1 MRNLVAT
8 TSLALV
14 LASGIA
20 GSAFAQDYPEMSV
33 RYANFM
39 PEGFTTSVID
49 QFVADEIAKRTDG
62 KVKFE
67 MFHGGTL
74 GGPAEMVELVGAGA
88 VDIGNFPIGYFFSQ
102 FPVSGLADSLPII
115 FPNAEAAA
123 QVQKDAYAALEEVRA
138 EFDAANLHPF
148 LYRGLPQYRLLC
160 TKPVKTL
167 ADFDGLKVRTYGTF
181 HPIVFTT
188 FKAVPVNIE
197 LGEMYEGLQ
206 RGTVDCAY
214 LNYQTAVLYNLFEVA
229 KFTSDAEFGATPL
242 YLAYVNKQVWDSWT
256 PEFQALFNEV
266 VDEAEK
272 KAADEIEAT
281 EASGLEALK
290 AKGVELVH
298 FEDQEKMEEAL
309 PDFLDLWVEHLDKAG
324 HGEAA
329 KKHADFVR
337 ERLKAYAQ

>member
-1 MRNLVAT
+1 MRNFAAT

-14 LASGIA
+14 LSTG
-20 GSAFAQDYPEMSV
+20 AFAQDYPQMSV
-33 RYANFM
+33 RYANFL

-62 KVKFE
+62 KVRFE

-88 VDIGNFPIGYFFSQ
+88 VDIGNFPVGYFFSQ

-115 FPNAEAAA
+115 FPTAEAAA
-123 QVQKDAYAALEEVRA
+123 QVQKDAYEALDEVRA

-160 TKPVKTL
+160 TKPVKSL
-167 ADFDGLKVRTYGTF
+167 ADFNGLKVRTYGTF

-188 FKAVPVNIE
+188 FNAVPVNIE

-214 LNYQTAVLYNLFEVA
+214 LNYQTAALYNLFEVA
-229 KFTSDAEFGATPL
+229 KFASDAEFGATPL
-242 YLAYVNKQVWDSWT
+242 FLTYVNKDVWEAWT
-256 PEFQALFNEV
+256 PEFRALFDEV
-266 VDEAEK
+266 VAEAEA
-272 KAADEIEAT
+272 KAASEINAAE
-281 EASGLEALK
+281 ESGLETLK
-290 AKGVELVH
+290 ANGVAVVA

-309 PDFLDLWVEHLDKAG
+309 PDFLDLWIEHLDKAG

-329 KKHADFVR
+329 KKHAAFVR
-337 ERLKAYAQ
+337 ERLAAYQQ

>member
-14 LASGIA
+14 LASGLA
-20 GSAFAQDYPEMSV
+20 GGALAQDYPEMSV

-115 FPNAEAAA
+115 FPTAEAAA
-123 QVQKDAYAALEEVRA
+123 QVQKDAYAELEEVRA

-160 TKPVKTL
+160 TRPVKTL

-214 LNYQTAVLYNLFEVA
+214 LNYQTAALYNLFEVA
-229 KFTSDAEFGATPL
+229 KFASDAEFGATPL
-242 YLAYVNKQVWDSWT
+242 YLAYVNKEVWESWT

-272 KAADEIEAT
+272 KAAAEINAEEAG
-281 EASGLEALK
+281 GLEALK

-337 ERLKAYAQ
+337 ERLKAYQ